1 MVANRLAQ
9 ELSPYLLEHKDNP
22 VDWYPWGLEA
32 LERARAEDKPILLS
46 IGYSACHWCHVMARE
61 SFEDADTAAL
71 MNRFFVSIKVDR
83 EERPDL
89 DQVYMRAVQAMTG
102 SGGWPMTV
110 FLTPDGTPFYG
121 GTYFP
126 PTERHGT
133 PSFRRVLTS
142 VAEAYGLR
150 KLEVRKTA
158 DQVRAFL
165 QRPVVD
171 AGRST
176 AALTPAVLDDAYAQ
190 LARTYDSR
198 HGGFGGAPKFP
209 QPMLLDFLMRTW
221 LRHGEP
227 ETPSPTLPAGGRETE
242 SPGQGSLVSPAKDVP
257 SPLGRETESPG
268 RGSLVSPAK
277 DVPSPLGRGR
287 GGAPGR
293 APLEMV
299 THTLEA
305 MAAGGMY
312 DQLGGGFHRY
322 SVDAHWLVPHF
333 EKMLYDNALLTRAY
347 VDAWLITGRPAFRR
361 VAEETIGFVA
371 REMTSPEGGFFSSL
385 DADSEGEEG
394 RFYVWTPAE
403 LRAALGAEDAERLA
417 RAYDVT
423 ADGNFEGRNILH
435 AVEPDAAEVMA
446 QVRPS
451 LLAARDRRV
460 RPNRDEK
467 ILAGWNGLM
476 LRALAEAGRALERAD
491 WLDLARRNARFLLA
505 QLRADTRMLRSF
517 KDGQARLPGY
527 LEDQAA
533 VADGLLG
540 LYQATLEPEWLEAAR
555 PLIDV
560 MLTAFW
566 DDGAG
571 AFFDTAVDHES
582 LVVRPQDAT
591 DNAVPSGT
599 SLAVDVLVRGGRLF
613 DDERWTAIAT
623 RVFTKLAGVATRAPG
638 AFGRLLAALDQSLA
652 PPHELALVGIRS
664 DPALGTLARL
674 ASRRYQPNLV
684 VAQTTPGEVPPVP
697 WLRDR
702 PQLGGRATAY
712 YCEAFVCQ
720 APTTDPATL
729 ERQLSRAT

>member
-1 MVANRLAQ
+1 VANRLAQ

-22 VDWYPWGLEA
+22 VDWYPWGEEA
-32 LERARAEDKPILLS
+32 LQHARAEDKPILLS

-126 PTERHGT
+126 PTERHGM

-158 DQVRAFL
+158 DQVRTFL

-171 AGRST
+171 AGSSI

-221 LRHGEP
+221 LRWQEP

-242 SPGQGSLVSPAKDVP
+242 SSAQGSLVSPAKDVP
-257 SPLGRETESPG
+257 SN
-268 RGSLVSPAK
+268 
-277 DVPSPLGRGR
+277 LGRGR
-287 GGAPGR
+287 GGAPAG
-293 APLEMV
+293 AALEMV

-361 VAEETIGFVA
+361 VVEETIGFVT
-371 REMTSPEGGFFSSL
+371 REMTSEESGFFSSL

-403 LRAALGAEDAERLA
+403 LQAVLGAEDAEGVA
-417 RAYDVT
+417 RAFDVS

-435 AVEPDAAEVMA
+435 AVAPDAAEIMA
-446 QVRPS
+446 RVRPS
-451 LLAARDRRV
+451 LVAARERRV
-460 RPNRDEK
+460 RPHRDEK

-476 LRALAEAGRALERAD
+476 LRALAEAGRAMQRAD
-491 WLDLARRNARFLLA
+491 WLELARRNARFLLDR
-505 QLRADTRMLRSF
+505 LRADTRMLRSF
-517 KDGQARLPGY
+517 KDGQARRPGY

-533 VADGLLG
+533 VADGLLA

-555 PLIDV
+555 PLIDT

-566 DDGAG
+566 DDATG

-613 DDERWTAIAT
+613 DDERCTDIAT
-623 RVFTKLAGVATRAPG
+623 RVFTKLAGVATRAPS

-652 PPHELALVGIRS
+652 PPRELALVGVLT

-674 ASRRYQPNLV
+674 ASRRYQPNLL
-684 VAQTTPGEVPPVP
+684 VAQATPGEAPPVP

-702 PQLGGRATAY
+702 PPLDGRATAY

-720 APTTDPATL
+720 APTADPATL
-729 ERQLSRAT
+729 ERQLNGAT

>member
-1 MVANRLAQ
+1 MANRLAQ

-22 VDWYPWGLEA
+22 VDWYPWGEEA
-32 LERARAEDKPILLS
+32 LQRARAEDKPILLS

-126 PTERHGT
+126 PTERHGM

-158 DQVRAFL
+158 EQVRAFL
-165 QRPVVD
+165 QRPIVD
-171 AGRST
+171 AATST
-176 AALTPAVLDDAYAQ
+176 TALTPAVLDDAYAQ

-221 LRHGEP
+221 LRP
-227 ETPSPTLPAGGRETE
+227 TPFPSLPLRGREIE
-242 SPGQGSLVSPAKDVP
+242 SPA
-257 SPLGRETESPG
+257 
-268 RGSLVSPAK
+268 
-277 DVPSPLGRGR
+277 
-287 GGAPGR
+287 
-293 APLEMV
+293 LEMV

-305 MAAGGMY
+305 MAAGGMH

-333 EKMLYDNALLTRAY
+333 EKMLSDNALLTRAY
-347 VDAWLITGRPAFRR
+347 VDAWLITGRPVFRR
-361 VAEETIGFVA
+361 VVEETIGFVT
-371 REMTSPEGGFFSSL
+371 REMTSEEGGFFSSL
-385 DADSEGEEG
+385 DADSDGEEG

-403 LRAALGAEDAERLA
+403 LQAVLGAEDAERVA
-417 RAYDVT
+417 RALDVS

-435 AVEPDAAEVMA
+435 AVAPDAAEIMA
-446 QVRPS
+446 RVRPS
-451 LLAARDRRV
+451 LMAARERRV
-460 RPNRDEK
+460 RPRRDEK

-476 LRALAEAGRALERAD
+476 LRALAEAGRAMERAD
-491 WLDLARRNARFLLA
+491 WLELARRNARFLLA
-505 QLRADTRMLRSF
+505 RLRADTRMLRSF

-533 VADGLLG
+533 VVDGLLA

-555 PLIDV
+555 PLIDT

-566 DDGAG
+566 DDATG

-613 DDERWTAIAT
+613 ADERWTTIAT

-652 PPHELALVGIRS
+652 PPRELALVGSRS

-684 VAQTTPGEVPPVP
+684 VAQAAPGEAPPVP

-702 PQLGGRATAY
+702 PPLDGRATAY
-712 YCEAFVCQ
+712 YCEGFVCQ
-720 APTTDPATL
+720 APTADPATL
-729 ERQLSRAT
+729 QRQLSGAT

>member
-1 MVANRLAQ
+1 MDSGSFTIQIMANRLGQ

-22 VDWYPWGLEA
+22 VDWYPWGEAA

-71 MNRFFVSIKVDR
+71 MNRFFISIKVDR

-110 FLTPDGTPFYG
+110 FLTPDGTPFFG

-126 PTERHGT
+126 PTERYGV

-150 KLEVRKTA
+150 KLEVTKTA

-165 QRPVVD
+165 QRPIVD
-171 AGRST
+171 TASSTT
-176 AALTPAVLDDAYAQ
+176 AALSAAVLDDAYEQ

-221 LRHGEP
+221 LRRREP
-227 ETPSPTLPAGGRETE
+227 VPNPSPTEE
-242 SPGQGSLVSPAKDVP
+242 
-257 SPLGRETESPG
+257 
-268 RGSLVSPAK
+268 
-277 DVPSPLGRGR
+277 
-287 GGAPGR
+287 GGAGNA
-293 APLEMV
+293 APTGAPPLPLPKGEGTSWGGTALEMV

-347 VDAWLITGRPAFRR
+347 VDAWLISGRPAFRR

-371 REMTSPEGGFFSSL
+371 RELTSEEGGFFSSL

-403 LRAALGAEDAERLA
+403 LQAALGAKEAERVA
-417 RAYDVT
+417 RAFEVT
-423 ADGNFEGRNILH
+423 TDGNFEGRNILH
-435 AVEPDAAEVMA
+435 AVAPDAAEVMA

-451 LLAARDRRV
+451 LL
-460 RPNRDEK
+460 
-467 ILAGWNGLM
+467 
-476 LRALAEAGRALERAD
+476 
-491 WLDLARRNARFLLA
+491 
-505 QLRADTRMLRSF
+505 
-517 KDGQARLPGY
+517 
-527 LEDQAA
+527 
-533 VADGLLG
+533 
-540 LYQATLEPEWLEAAR
+540 
-555 PLIDV
+555 
-560 MLTAFW
+560 
-566 DDGAG
+566 
-571 AFFDTAVDHES
+571 
-582 LVVRPQDAT
+582 
-591 DNAVPSGT
+591 
-599 SLAVDVLVRGGRLF
+599 SLASAGSAR
-613 DDERWTAIAT
+613 TAT
-623 RVFTKLAGVATRAPG
+623 RRSWPAGMG
-638 AFGRLLAALDQSLA
+638 
-652 PPHELALVGIRS
+652 
-664 DPALGTLARL
+664 
-674 ASRRYQPNLV
+674 
-684 VAQTTPGEVPPVP
+684 
-697 WLRDR
+697 
-702 PQLGGRATAY
+702 
-712 YCEAFVCQ
+712 
-720 APTTDPATL
+720 
-729 ERQLSRAT
+729 